1 MHFIAKELSIFR
13 VNFLQLFW
21 QEIFSIEII
30 VPGKQSLQQRIGD
43 LLSQRVIVQEGL
55 SKVVNLVVHA
65 AHLVRVRQNEEVG
78 LCLPHLSGVADDGVV
93 RVGVEAG
100 LVLSVHP
107 GTGR

>member
-1 MHFIAKELSIFR
+1 M
-13 VNFLQLFW
+13 
-21 QEIFSIEII
+21 
-30 VPGKQSLQQRIGD
+30 
-43 LLSQRVIVQEGL
+43 
-55 SKVVNLVVHA
+55 NLVVHA